1 MNLFLKKE
9 ENKNI
14 FPLSDETDTCSSLEK
29 RIGEK
34 MKLKKA
40 AAVLLTASLAFS
52 LSVTPVLADNV
63 NDLKE
68 QKQAAEDEVS
78 SLQSQLNTLMT
89 KITELENDL
98 ITTGEEIT
106 QTEADLQTAQDDE
119 QKQYE
124 DMKLRIKYMYEAGS
138 GSAAVEKVMTTGSIS
153 GMLTQAEY
161 SQQVHTYDRQKLKE
175 YAETVQK
182 VKDLQDTL
190 ETKMDDLKKTQTE
203 FEAQQDELNTTITE
217 KSAEVANLDDQLQA
231 AIKKAA
237 EEEAARQKAAEEAA
251 AKKAAQQSSS
261 TSNKNT
267 SGNTGSTTTKT
278 ENSTVN
284 NNTSKPST
292 STPSASTPPAS
303 TPSNSTPSA
312 GSGASST
319 PTYTPDYNQSA
330 ADIIVSAAR
339 SQVGNATYVW
349 GTQIPYVSF
358 DCSGLVQWCYAQAG
372 ISIPR
377 QSTAIKN
384 SGTIVS
390 DPRPGDICWTPGHVA
405 IYIGNGQMIEA
416 QQDGV
421 PICVSKVRA
430 NYYIRY

>member
-161 SQQVHTYDRQKLKE
+161 SQQVHTFDRQKLKE

-251 AKKAAQQSSS
+251 AKKAAQQSGS

-267 SGNTGSTTTKT
+267 SGSTGSSTTKT
-278 ENSTVN
+278 ESHTVN
-284 NNTSKPST
+284 NNTSEPST
-292 STPSASTPPAS
+292 PPPSVSTPPAS
-303 TPSNSTPSA
+303 TPSEDNSASDTPV
-312 GSGASST
+312 
-319 PTYTPDYNQSA
+319 YTPDYNQSA
-330 ADIIVSAAR
+330 ADIIVSAAW
-339 SQVGNATYVW
+339 SQVGKATYVW

-377 QSTAIKN
+377 QSTSIKN

-390 DPRPGDICWTPGHVA
+390 DPRPGDTCWTPGHVA

-430 NYYIRY
+430 TYYIRY

>member
-1 MNLFLKKE
+1 MNLFLEKE

-161 SQQVHTYDRQKLKE
+161 SQQVHTFDRQKLKE

-261 TSNKNT
+261 TSNKNI
-267 SGNTGSTTTKT
+267 SGSTGSSTTKT
-278 ENSTVN
+278 ES
-284 NNTSKPST
+284 NTSKPST
-292 STPSASTPPAS
+292 STPSVSTPPAS
-303 TPSNSTPSA
+303 TPSEDNSASDTPV
-312 GSGASST
+312 
-319 PTYTPDYNQSA
+319 YTPDYNQSA
-330 ADIIVSAAR
+330 ADIIVSAAW
-339 SQVGNATYVW
+339 SQVGKATYVW

-377 QSTAIKN
+377 QSTSIKN

-430 NYYIRY
+430 TYYIRY

>member
-1 MNLFLKKE
+1 MNLFLEKE

-161 SQQVHTYDRQKLKE
+161 SQQVHTFDRQKLKE

-251 AKKAAQQSSS
+251 AKKAAQQSGS

-267 SGNTGSTTTKT
+267 SGSTGSSTTKT
-278 ENSTVN
+278 ESNTVN

-292 STPSASTPPAS
+292 STPSVSTPPAS
-303 TPSNSTPSA
+303 TPSEDNSASDTPV
-312 GSGASST
+312 
-319 PTYTPDYNQSA
+319 YTPDYNQSA
-330 ADIIVSAAR
+330 ADIIVSAAW
-339 SQVGNATYVW
+339 SQVGKATYVW

-377 QSTAIKN
+377 QSTSIKN

-390 DPRPGDICWTPGHVA
+390 DPRPGISAGLRDTLRSISAT
-405 IYIGNGQMIEA
+405 
-416 QQDGV
+416 D
-421 PICVSKVRA
+421 R
-430 NYYIRY
+430 